1 MPTPTPT
8 YPASPIITLGAFQPN
23 PSDSSFSNQPAP
35 SNANQGATPTV
46 GANPTLGPTTT
57 NPNNS
62 ANAPTNS
69 LFLLM
74 LPLLGLMIFMT
85 FWSSRKEK
93 KKRDEMAAA
102 LGKGDQ
108 VQLIGGEIGTVH
120 DIAENH
126 VIVRFEDATKIKY
139 VKSAVQVI
147 LKSAKAKD
155 TQAVEAKSNAAATA
169 KA

>member
-1 MPTPTPT
+1 MPTHTPA

-35 SNANQGATPTV
+35 SASNQGATPSV
-46 GANPTLGPTTT
+46 GANPTLGPTPNTPA
-57 NPNNS
+57 NPGASPSGNMF
-62 ANAPTNS
+62 
-69 LFLLM
+69 LFM

-93 KKRDEMAAA
+93 KKREEMASA

-108 VQLIGGEIGTVH
+108 VQLIGGEIGTVL
-120 DIAENH
+120 DIGDSY
-126 VIVRFEDATKIKY
+126 VIVRFEDTTKIKY

-155 TQAVEAKSNAAATA
+155 TQAVEAKSTNVAA